1 MDSPSASK
9 VSGLKGPRADAITL
23 FMQLFLGFFCYSLT
37 CLPYCR
43 RIRGRVPPRNERC
56 LFVCNHVSLLDTILL
71 GGVFW
76 SRATLPFLVL
86 GDRATWHESAFKRL
100 LSWRLGFLLDRDG
113 LAKERIIE
121 LKQFARASQEFHLLV
136 FPEGTRGDGVR
147 LNPLQ
152 AGVYFIAKEA
162 KVPIVPVGIR
172 NMQQVSTK
180 QGRFRPIAGLR
191 KIEVCFGEPWS
202 ADEYLALR
210 RPDFLDAMEKRMQAL
225 ID

>member
-1 MDSPSASK
+1 MASSE
-9 VSGLKGPRADAITL
+9 VSKAVAAQEPRADAITL
-23 FMQLFLGFFCYSLT
+23 FMQLFLGIFCYGLT

-43 RIRGRVPPRNERC
+43 RIRGRVPPRSEKC
-56 LFVCNHVSLLDTILL
+56 IFVCNHVSLLDTILL

-113 LAKERIIE
+113 LARERIAE
-121 LKQFARASQEFHLLV
+121 LKQFARASKEFHLLV

-162 KVPIVPVGIR
+162 KVPIVPIGIR

-180 QGRFRPIAGLR
+180 QGRFRPIGGLR

-202 ADEYLALR
+202 ADDYLALR
-210 RPDFLDAMEKRMQAL
+210 RQDFLDAMKVRMQTL